1 MKVFATVLTVLIAT
15 TAMFGVNNAPEVS
28 FMPIPAEKK
37 FSLSINNL
45 NEEANIRLQDE
56 EGVILLEEQVQ
67 EKGSYSKI
75 YNLNN
80 LPEGTYYMSIRTQTK
95 ETVQPIKLT
104 EQGVD
109 VDANK
114 RKNFFSPVIRSTN
127 DHVDIS
133 LYNGKI
139 ADVKVSILDAGRDVV
154 YEESLENVLLVQKRY
169 STKKLKWG
177 NYIML
182 VQTPNDV
189 YQHEFE
195 VR

>member
-1 MKVFATVLTVLIAT
+1 MKVFATVLTVFIAA
-15 TAMFGVNNAPEVS
+15 TAVFGADAPEVS
-28 FMPIPAEKK
+28 FVPIPAEKK

-45 NEEANIRLQDE
+45 KEEAKIRLQDE
-56 EGVILLEEQVQ
+56 EGIILLEEQIQ
-67 EKGSYSKI
+67 EEGSYSKI

-80 LPEGTYYMSIRTQTK
+80 LPEGTYYMSIRTRTK
-95 ETVQPIKLT
+95 ETVQPLQLT
-104 EQGVD
+104 EQGVNVD
-109 VDANK
+109 VNK
-114 RKNFFSPVIRSTN
+114 RKSFFSPVIRSTN

-182 VQTPNDV
+182 VKTPNDV
-189 YQHEFE
+189 YQHAFE